1 MKLDDVRGG
10 LLRYLG
16 LLAVPGIPC
25 FCWYA
30 LGGAGDA
37 GSGFRALA
45 LIAYP
50 LALLGVGGIAM
61 ALLARR
67 NNGAARVREVR
78 EARRSDPG

>member
-1 MKLDDVRGG
+1 MKRDDLRGG

-16 LLAVPGIPC
+16 LLSVPGIPC

-37 GSGFRALA
+37 GSGFRALE

-50 LALLGVGGIAM
+50 LALLGVGGVVM
-61 ALLARR
+61 ALLGRR
-67 NNGAARVREVR
+67 DKGAKDAVRR
-78 EARRSDPG
+78 DP

>member
-1 MKLDDVRGG
+1 MKLDGVRGG

-30 LGGAGDA
+30 LGGAGDP

-50 LALLGVGGIAM
+50 LALLGVGGVVM

-67 NNGAARVREVR
+67 RNGAAK
-78 EARRSDPG
+78 ACQPPPPRRS

>member
-1 MKLDDVRGG
+1 MKLDGVRGG

-50 LALLGVGGIAM
+50 LALLGVGGVAM
-61 ALLARR
+61 AFLARR
-67 NNGAARVREVR
+67 RNGAVKACKPLPS
-78 EARRSDPG
+78 RRT